1 MKPKNL
7 ALLGATGSIGMSA
20 LKVLRQHPDRF
31 RLAAVAAGR
40 QWEKLLPILEEFR
53 VPVACVWDPEAAAAL
68 RSKTKAKVLEGMD
81 GLLELVSLPEIDY
94 VLNGLVGSIG
104 CRPTLEALSR
114 SKHVGL
120 ANKESMV
127 MAGEI
132 INAALERHPESRL
145 IPIDS
150 EHSAIFQCLA
160 GRPVSEVEQI
170 QLTASGGPFRTR
182 PAADFATIR
191 KADALKHPT
200 WVMGEK
206 ITIDSATLM
215 NKGLEVIEAHY
226 LFGVSIADIKV
237 VIHPGSIVH
246 SFVQFRDG
254 SLMAQLGCPDMQL
267 PIQYAMSYPERWPLN
282 VERLDMAALAK
293 LEFFPPDTAKFPCLA
308 LAYRAGNLGGTAP
321 AIINAA
327 NEAAVARF
335 LEDRSAGAAGAIGFT
350 DIPRVI
356 AAVLDAA
363 EIKARPGLDDVLAA
377 DAWARQAADRYMNA
391 GADAGGLAPSAATA
405 GRMNAQG
412 AATSATTATAAA
424 AAASTAK
431 TSAGTGNR

>member
-1 MKPKNL
+1 MQKI
-7 ALLGATGSIGMSA
+7 ALLGATGSIGTSA

-31 RLAAVAAGR
+31 TLSAVAAGR

-53 VPVACVWDPEAAAAL
+53 VPVACLWDADSAAEL
-68 RSKTKAKVLEGMD
+68 RKRTRAKVLEGMD
-81 GLLELVSLPEIDY
+81 GLLEMVSDSGVDF

-104 CRPTLEALSR
+104 CRPTLEAITR
-114 SKHVGL
+114 GKRVGL

-132 INAALERHPESRL
+132 LNEALRNHPEARL

-160 GRPVSEVEQI
+160 GRPVAEVEQI
-170 QLTASGGPFRTR
+170 LLTASGGPFRTR
-182 PAADFATIR
+182 PAADFGSIR
-191 KADALKHPT
+191 KSDALKHPT

-226 LFGVSIADIKV
+226 LFGAPFSGIKV
-237 VIHPGSIVH
+237 VIHPGSIIH

-254 SLMAQLGCPDMQL
+254 SLMAQMGCPDMQL
-267 PIQYAMSYPERWPLN
+267 PIQYALTYPERWPLK
-282 VERLDMAALAK
+282 VDRLDMAALAK
-293 LEFFPPDTAKFPCLA
+293 LEFFPPDMAKFPCLG
-308 LAYRAGNLGGTAP
+308 LAYRAGDLGGTAP
-321 AIINAA
+321 AIVNAA

-335 LEDRSAGAAGAIGFT
+335 LEDRAAATPGAIAFT

-356 AAVLDAA
+356 ADVLNAA
-363 EIKARPGLDDVLAA
+363 EIKPRPGLDDVIAA
-377 DAWARQAADRYMNA
+377 DAWARKAAQMIMND
-391 GADAGGLAPSAATA
+391 GPDAHTRAVRSAVSAASSES
-405 GRMNAQG
+405 GREGSGKA
-412 AATSATTATAAA
+412 SAR
-424 AAASTAK
+424 
-431 TSAGTGNR
+431 TGNR

>member
-1 MKPKNL
+1 MQKI
-7 ALLGATGSIGMSA
+7 ALLGATGSIGTSA
-20 LKVLRQHPDRF
+20 LKVLRQHPGRF
-31 RLAAVAAGR
+31 RLSAVAAGK
-40 QWEKLLPILEEFR
+40 QWEKLLPILAEFQ
-53 VPVACVWDPEAAAAL
+53 VPVACMWDAEAAAEL
-68 RSKTKAKVLEGMD
+68 RKHTKAKVLEGMD
-81 GLLELVSLPEIDY
+81 GLLEMVSDAGIDF

-104 CRPTLEALSR
+104 CRPTLEAIVR
-114 SKHVGL
+114 GKRVGL

-132 INAALERHPESRL
+132 LNEALRKHPEARL

-160 GRPVSEVEQI
+160 GRPVAEVEQI

-182 PAADFATIR
+182 PAADFASIR

-226 LFGVSIADIKV
+226 LFGVPFADIKV

-267 PIQYAMSYPERWPLN
+267 PIQYALTYPERWPLN
-282 VERLDMAALAK
+282 VDRLDMPALSK
-293 LEFFPPDTAKFPCLA
+293 LEFFPPDTAKFPCLGI
-308 LAYRAGNLGGTAP
+308 AYRAGDLGGTAP
-321 AIINAA
+321 AIVNAA

-335 LEDRSAGAAGAIGFT
+335 LEDRAAGVAGSIGFS
-350 DIPRVI
+350 DIPRII
-356 AAVLDAA
+356 AAVLDEAQ
-363 EIKARPGLDDVLAA
+363 IKPRPGLDDVIAA
-377 DAWARQAADRYMNA
+377 DAWARKTAIRLMNA
-391 GADAGGLAPSAATA
+391 GADAHAPHPHASS
-405 GRMNAQG
+405 G
-412 AATSATTATAAA
+412 ADA
-424 AAASTAK
+424 
-431 TSAGTGNR
+431 SAGLGKASARTGNR